1 MGLCRACALVLVF
14 LLASKPVWA
23 DNGLENQRN
32 FFVMTGRITSSDM
45 AESLGVVTSGYE
57 KNYVTGVGFQ
67 NLTWHHDLLQI
78 GYEAGAVL
86 RYGDHTT
93 TEVWAGIVSR
103 FRGFQLSRRLKV
115 TPSIIFGLSHVDGI
129 QNGRE
134 AELADEYQGDP
145 SLLFYLSPELEL
157 SSADRDWSV
166 FWRLHHRS
174 GGGKTLGNM
183 RGATNANAVGLRF
196 RF

>member
-1 MGLCRACALVLVF
+1 MRLCRACALVFV
-14 LLASKPVWA
+14 LASKPVWA
-23 DNGLENQRN
+23 DDSPDRQRN
-32 FFVMTGRITSSDM
+32 FFVMAGRITSSDM
-45 AESLGVVTSGYE
+45 ADSLGVVTSGYE
-57 KNYVTGVGFQ
+57 KNYVMGGGFQ
-67 NLTWHHDLLQI
+67 NLTWRSNLVQI
-78 GYEAGAVL
+78 GYEVGAVL
-86 RYGDHTT
+86 RKGDRDT
-93 TEVWAGIVSR
+93 TEIWAGILSR
-103 FRGFQLSRRLKV
+103 FRGLRVSRHMTI

-157 SSADRDWSV
+157 SHADRDWSV